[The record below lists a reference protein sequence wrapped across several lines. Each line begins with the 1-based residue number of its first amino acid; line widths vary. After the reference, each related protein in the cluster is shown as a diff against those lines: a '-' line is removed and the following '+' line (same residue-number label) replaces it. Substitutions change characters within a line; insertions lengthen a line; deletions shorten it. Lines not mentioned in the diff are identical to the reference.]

1 MFKNL
6 CIFGFFCTFARFC
19 IIIDYRSLLQT
30 QHSRNMIEYI
40 KGNLTDL
47 TPTYAVVE
55 GAGVG
60 YAIHIAL
67 PSYSALVGKENTEIK
82 LFVTE
87 IIREDAH
94 ELFGFFT
101 RGEREL
107 FLMLMTVSGIGANT
121 ARMIMSAYS
130 AAEIR
135 QIIATGNAR
144 ALSQVKG
151 LGPKT
156 AQRIIVDLKDKV
168 LKIDLGSETS
178 QDSLEN
184 AASGYSLEVR
194 GEDSEIKQEAVSALV
209 MLGFAATAS
218 GKVVDK
224 ILKEDPNASVE
235 KVIKLALKML

>member
-1 MFKNL
+1 ML
-6 CIFGFFCTFARFC
+6 VPLRMYIFFCTFARF
-19 IIIDYRSLLQT
+19 LLQEI
-30 QHSRNMIEYI
+30 MIEYI
-40 KGNLTDL
+40 KGTLTDI
-47 TPTYAVVE
+47 TPTYAVIE
-55 GAGVG
+55 AAGVG

-67 PSYSALVGKENTEIK
+67 PTYSMLVGKENTETK

-87 IIREDAH
+87 IIREDTH
-94 ELFGFFT
+94 DLFGFFA

-130 AAEIR
+130 ASEIR
-135 QIIATGNAR
+135 QIIATGNSR

-168 LKIDLGSETS
+168 LKIEIES
-178 QDSLEN
+178 QEPGVKNQDVLLAPTEI
-184 AASGYSLEVR
+184 
-194 GEDSEIKQEAVSALV
+194 DSEVKQEAVSALA
-209 MLGFAATAS
+209 MLGFATAAS

-224 ILKEDPNASVE
+224 ILRVE
-235 KVIKLALKML
+235 PQATVEQVIKQALKML

>member
-1 MFKNL
+1 
-6 CIFGFFCTFARFC
+6 
-19 IIIDYRSLLQT
+19 
-30 QHSRNMIEYI
+30 MIEYI

-47 TPTYAVVE
+47 TPTYAVIE
-55 GAGVG
+55 AAGVG
-60 YAIHIAL
+60 YAINIAL
-67 PSYSALVGKENTEIK
+67 PSYSALVGKENSETK
-82 LFVTE
+82 LYVTE
-87 IIREDAH
+87 IIREDTH
-94 ELFGFFT
+94 DLFGFFT

-130 AAEIR
+130 ASEIR

-168 LKIDLGSETS
+168 LKVEIENQEPGANS
-178 QDSLEN
+178 QDGL
-184 AASGYSLEVR
+184 LIPTEV
-194 GEDSEIKQEAVSALV
+194 DSEIKQEAVSALT
-209 MLGFAATAS
+209 MLGFAGAAS

-224 ILKEDPNASVE
+224 ILKATPNASVE
-235 KVIKLALKML
+235 QVIREALKML